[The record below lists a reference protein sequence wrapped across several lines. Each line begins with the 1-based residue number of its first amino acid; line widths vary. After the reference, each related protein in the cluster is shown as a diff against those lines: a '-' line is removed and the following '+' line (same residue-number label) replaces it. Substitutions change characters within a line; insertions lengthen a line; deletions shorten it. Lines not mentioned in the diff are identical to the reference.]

1 MVSEGQGVGGSGQ
14 KRSRAEA
21 LRIAAEY
28 EASGTSGAA
37 FSARH
42 GLGLS
47 TLVRYRKWY
56 RESRAENKGRWLAVE
71 VSEPKPEPVS
81 STESKLSVLL
91 SHGRRIEVQHGF
103 DAVTLKQLLH
113 VLESA

>member
-1 MVSEGQGVGGSGQ
+1 MGEGQGQNGSGQ

-28 EASGTSGAA
+28 EASGMSGVA
-37 FSARH
+37 FSAQH

-56 RESRAENKGRWLAVE
+56 RESRAETKDRWVAVE
-71 VSEPKPEPVS
+71 VSEAKPEPVR

-91 SHGRRIEVQHGF
+91 SQGRRIEVQHGF
-103 DAVTLKQLLH
+103 DAVTLKQLIQ
-113 VLESA
+113 VLESD